1 MLRIQA
7 PTAYKDVTFNN
18 IKASKSSVNDMYAQ
32 TITRIEG
39 GEAMEVFSTVDDLVT
54 QIRTMRDQNT
64 ALLQRIATL
73 ETRLTELSN
82 RVNELT
88 VE

>member
-54 QIRTMRDQNT
+54 QLRTMRDQNT
-64 ALLQRIATL
+64 ALLQRITTL

>member
-54 QIRTMRDQNT
+54 QMRTMRDQNT